1 MPLTKKEKD
10 ELKDI
15 EREYLNKG
23 YSKKRAWRIARAV
36 VYTQKR
42 KLEKMQKVSQSIPQ
56 KEFIRYKI
64 VAKKKGKGQKV
75 EVHEALNT
83 EAKDLIVAQLRAD
96 NYKVEVIERKRPESA
111 TSKLFEHLS
120 KL

>member
-42 KLEKMQKVSQSIPQ
+42 KLEKM
-56 KEFIRYKI
+56 
-64 VAKKKGKGQKV
+64 
-75 EVHEALNT
+75 
-83 EAKDLIVAQLRAD
+83 
-96 NYKVEVIERKRPESA
+96 
-111 TSKLFEHLS
+111 
-120 KL
+120 